1 MSKLLAVI
9 GGTGLT
15 TLENLKIIRRE
26 VVQTPYGEPSAPLAH
41 GEIDGKEILFLPRHG
56 YGHVIPPHKINYR
69 ANIWALKDAG
79 ATDIVAVAA
88 VGGIRNDMQP
98 KKIAVPDQIIDYTW
112 SRVNTFFE
120 EGLSQVTHIDFTY
133 PYCKELRD
141 TLIESCL
148 ALNIDVATR
157 ATYAATQGPRLE
169 SAAEIKKLEKDGC
182 DIVGMTGMPEA
193 ALAKELELCY
203 SCLAVVA
210 NLAAGKSQEMLTM
223 EMIEENLNTGMEN
236 VRKIIAN
243 LIQKYV
249 SAKTPTP

>member
-1 MSKLLAVI
+1 MRRVNKMSKQLLAVI

-15 TLENLKIIRRE
+15 TLENLKITKRE

-41 GEIDGKEILFLPRHG
+41 GEINGKEILFLPRHG

-69 ANIWALKDAG
+69 ANIWALKEAG
-79 ATDIVAVAA
+79 ATHIIAVAA
-88 VGGIRNDMQP
+88 VGGIRNDMQAM
-98 KKIAVPDQIIDYTW
+98 KIAVPDQVIDYTW

-120 EGLSQVTHIDFTY
+120 EGLSHVTHIDFTY
-133 PYCKELRD
+133 PYCQDLRD
-141 TLIESCL
+141 IIIASCRD
-148 ALNIDVATR
+148 LNIDVATR

-169 SAAEIKKLEKDGC
+169 SAAEIKRLESDGC

-210 NLAAGKSQEMLTM
+210 NLAAGKTEELLTM
-223 EMIEENLNTGMEN
+223 DMIEENLNKGMEN
-236 VRKIIAN
+236 IRKIIA
-243 LIQKYV
+243 QTMK
-249 SAKTPTP
+249 SF